1 MVKRKD
7 AVANRER
14 LILAGFEILSVR
26 DADLTVRELAIQT
39 GLGIGTAYRH
49 FPTHEDLIRALYDR
63 GIMMLAASLQSLDEE
78 ATAWDRIVTLLESAV
93 FALADAPGLRT
104 VMRRMYDIDPDYRP
118 GGSFTDSL
126 AGLIERAQAEGALR
140 QGVTGGDLALM
151 MFSLGGM
158 VGNPTEREASL
169 MRRQLVM
176 FLDGIR
182 ADGKCTEL
190 PGAPMDAVEFH
201 AFVHRSNAPLA

>member
-14 LILAGFEILSVR
+14 LILAGFEILAVR

-63 GIMMLAASLQSLDEE
+63 GVMMLGESLRASGED
-78 ATAWDRIVTLLESAV
+78 ATAWDTIATLLESAV

-118 GGSFTDSL
+118 AGSFTDSL
-126 AGLIERAQAEGALR
+126 TGLIERAQAEGTLR
-140 QGVTGGDLALM
+140 EGVTGGDLALM

-158 VGNPTEREASL
+158 VGNPTDHEANL
-169 MRRQLVM
+169 MRRQLVI

-182 ADGKCTEL
+182 ADGKGTEL
-190 PGAPMDAVEFH
+190 PGTAMDAVEFH
-201 AFVHRSNAPLA
+201 AFVHRSNAPHA